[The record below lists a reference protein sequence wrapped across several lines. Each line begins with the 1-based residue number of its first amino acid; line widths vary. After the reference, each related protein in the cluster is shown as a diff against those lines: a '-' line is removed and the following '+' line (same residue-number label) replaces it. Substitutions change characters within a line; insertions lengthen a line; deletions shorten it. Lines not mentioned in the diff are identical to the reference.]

1 VLLCRGRAGAVP
13 CRHDTHPFAG
23 FLLQENAKR
32 IFREIRLLHLL
43 HHPNI
48 IRIVHLHMPKSRK
61 FNDLYIVFECMDTD
75 FGKLTYDTSQYLTIA
90 HVRWLL
96 YQTLLGL
103 KYLHSAGVIHRDLK
117 PANVLI
123 TSSCD
128 LKVCDFGLA
137 RSVGDTDAPDS
148 EDEND
153 VDADPTA
160 APPMIHRQLT
170 RHVVTRWYRAPELML
185 YNDGDYGTA
194 IDVWSLGEGA
204 AAAVLEDCKRALP
217 NVAVG
222 FCDRLCPG

>member
-1 VLLCRGRAGAVP
+1 MLLCRGRAGAVP
-13 CRHDTHPFAG
+13 CRHDTHAFAG

-194 IDVWSLGEGA
+194 IDVWSLGKSA
-204 AAAVLEDCKRALP
+204 AAAV
-217 NVAVG
+217 VG
-222 FCDRLCPG
+222 ELQTCMA